1 MANIGAFILTNTT
14 YAKVSEICEI
24 EFDSTKLYEIQNQ
37 GDDLYFRTGDE
48 GTGDRVDEGKVCY
61 YDPTGGGDGDNLYV
75 APVYPNSLK
84 EKKININAIDKKIQK
99 NHDIE
104 VF

>member
-48 GTGDRVDEGKVCY
+48 GTGDRVNAGRVCY
-61 YDPTGGGDGDNLYV
+61 YDPEGEGGDNLYV
-75 APVYPNSLK
+75 APVYPNSGK

-99 NHDIE
+99 NHEIE